1 MRLGAD
7 RLLAV
12 DPQFPVRLGLGPEP
26 GDHLVDH
33 RLEDRLAGRV
43 GERARH
49 HVAHDVA
56 AGGQRGEQRGVDAGD
71 EAAQV
76 VLVDDVVLHTLAGG
90 EAQLVVGELGDVVE
104 RQPLLPG
111 DHAAGDR
118 RPHHARVVE
127 GELLLGARPAH
138 VAIVLLVD
146 PVELEQDLVV
156 VLEIGLCPLELLA
169 DGATEVVAGELDV
182 FGGRHRC
189 RPHSVLSEP
198 AQRPLRASSPS
209 RTGCVHG
216 QQPIDG

>member
-12 DPQFPVRLGLGPEP
+12 DPQFPVRLGLGPEA
-26 GDHLVDH
+26 GDHLVD
-33 RLEDRLAGRV
+33 DRLQDRLPFGV

-49 HVAHDVA
+49 HVADHVT
-56 AGGQRGEQRGVDAGD
+56 AGGERGEQRRVDAGD
-71 EAAQV
+71 EATQV
-76 VLVDDVVLHTLAGG
+76 VLVDDVVLHALAGG

-104 RQPLLPG
+104 RQPLLPA
-111 DHAAGDR
+111 DHATGDR
-118 RPHHARVVE
+118 GAHHARVVE
-127 GELLLGARPAH
+127 WQLLLRAGAAY
-138 VAIVLLVD
+138 VAVVLLVD

-156 VLEIGLCPLELLA
+156 VFEVGLGSLEFLA
-169 DGATEVVAGELDV
+169 DRAAEVVARELDV
-182 FGGRHRC
+182 LRGHRC
-189 RPHSVLSEP
+189 RPHSVLSVP